1 MAFARTE
8 LAGII
13 GEKLN
18 GSSSSRTL
26 AKEIAAFLMEENRVH
41 DLESL
46 MRDVMA
52 YRQSQGV
59 VEAEVASA
67 HPIDPGVMR
76 DVKQLIADKYPHA
89 KQIIVH
95 QHIDETIVG
104 GLTIN
109 LANEKLDMS
118 IKSKLDTFRR
128 LTTEG
133 IV

>member
-8 LAGII
+8 LAEII
-13 GEKLN
+13 GKKLN
-18 GSSSSRTL
+18 SSSSSRTL
-26 AKEIAAFLMEENRVH
+26 AKEVAAFLMEENRVH

-52 YRQSQGV
+52 YRQDQGV

-67 HPIDPGVMR
+67 HPIDDSIMR
-76 DVKQLIADKYPHA
+76 EVKQLIAAKYPHA
-89 KQIIVH
+89 KKIIVH

-104 GLTIN
+104 GLTIS

>member
-1 MAFARTE
+1 MAFARSE
-8 LAGII
+8 LAEII
-13 GEKLN
+13 GKKLN
-18 GSSSSRTL
+18 SSSSSRTL
-26 AKEIAAFLMEENRVH
+26 AKEVAAYLMEENRVH

-52 YRQSQGV
+52 YRQDQGV

-67 HPIDPGVMR
+67 HPIDDSIMR
-76 DVKQLIADKYPHA
+76 EVKQLIAAKYPHA
-89 KQIIVH
+89 KKIIVH
-95 QHIDETIVG
+95 QHIDATIVG
-104 GLTIN
+104 GLTIS

>member
-1 MAFARTE
+1 MAFARTD
-8 LAGII
+8 LAEII
-13 GEKLN
+13 GKKLDS
-18 GSSSSRTL
+18 GSSSRTL
-26 AKEIAAFLMEENRVH
+26 AKEIAAYLMAENRVQ

-59 VEAEVASA
+59 IEAEIASA
-67 HPIDPGVMR
+67 HPIDESTMHE
-76 DVKQLIADKYPHA
+76 VKQLIAAKYPHA
-89 KQIIVH
+89 KKIIVH
-95 QHIDETIVG
+95 QHIDETIIG
-104 GLTIN
+104 GLTIS

>member
-1 MAFARTE
+1 MAFARNDLAKIVGDKLQSNRSSRE
-8 LAGII
+8 LAQ
-13 GEKLN
+13 
-18 GSSSSRTL
+18 
-26 AKEIAAFLMEENRVH
+26 EIAAYLMEENRVS

-52 YRQSQGV
+52 YRQHNGI

-67 HPIDPGVMR
+67 HPLDEATIR
-76 DVKQLIADKYPHA
+76 QVKQLLGDKFPNA
-89 KQIIVH
+89 KKIIVH
-95 QHIDETIVG
+95 QHIDQTIVG
-104 GLTIN
+104 GMTIS

-118 IKSKLDTFRR
+118 IKSQLDTFRR

>member
-8 LAGII
+8 LAEII
-13 GEKLN
+13 GKKLHS
-18 GSSSSRTL
+18 SSSSRTL

-52 YRQSQGV
+52 YRQAQGV
-59 VEAEVASA
+59 IEAEVASA
-67 HPIDPGVMR
+67 HPIDDSIMR
-76 DVKQLIADKYPHA
+76 EVKQLIAAKYPQA
-89 KQIIVH
+89 KSIIVH

-104 GLTIN
+104 GLTIS

>member
-8 LAGII
+8 LAEII
-13 GEKLN
+13 GKKLK

-26 AKEIAAFLMEENRVH
+26 AKEVAAFLMEENRVH

-52 YRQSQGV
+52 YRQDQGV

-67 HPIDPGVMR
+67 HPIDDSIMR
-76 DVKQLIADKYPHA
+76 EVKQLIAAKYPHA
-89 KQIIVH
+89 KKIIVH
-95 QHIDETIVG
+95 QHIDATIVG
-104 GLTIN
+104 GLTIS